1 LSDSDN
7 LAEPWIRFIF
17 KFVEKLPFNELVNL
31 YCSST
36 HMIGNTL
43 TIKYSNN
50 FLTEG
55 SVGKGLW
62 IVALPII
69 ISNFLASILEVVD
82 MYFIGK
88 LGDVPIAGGAM
99 SISIIIVLTT
109 VIFGTVTATAA
120 FVSRAYGSERYERI
134 Q

>member
-1 LSDSDN
+1 
-7 LAEPWIRFIF
+7 
-17 KFVEKLPFNELVNL
+17 
-31 YCSST
+31 
-36 HMIGNTL
+36 M